1 MHNKNQKKTYATK
14 KGKQT
19 FEGLVVGETLVK
31 MKKPGK
37 KKALISN
44 WEGPYWFVTHA
55 MDLEILILKKVAKYA
70 SLKMLME
77 ISGKD
82 LARIYKSIMFYRIEK
97 AKGPSFLRKGRVT
110 YVIG

>member
-1 MHNKNQKKTYATK
+1 
-14 KGKQT
+14 
-19 FEGLVVGETLVK
+19 
-31 MKKPGK
+31 
-37 KKALISN
+37 
-44 WEGPYWFVTHA
+44 